1 MDGLFVFFVLIEYL
15 MVLTIINYFLIKFG
29 KQCSNIICL

>member
-1 MDGLFVFFVLIEYL
+1 MDGLFVLFVLIEYL

-29 KQCSNIICL
+29 KQWSNIICL